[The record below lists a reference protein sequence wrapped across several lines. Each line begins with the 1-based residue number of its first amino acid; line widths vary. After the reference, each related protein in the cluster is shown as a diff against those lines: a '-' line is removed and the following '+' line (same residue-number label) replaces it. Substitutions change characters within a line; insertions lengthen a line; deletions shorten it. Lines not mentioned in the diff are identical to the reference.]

1 MYEWRRQIQQI
12 VDEIDGCIR
21 SHDDAALT
29 LRSLSRTLGYSEYY
43 TTRKFREISGMQLRD
58 YLRRRRLAFALREV
72 RDSERSLLD
81 IALDYGFSS
90 HEAFTRAFKDAYGVT
105 PSAYRAAP
113 RPVVLRTKIH
123 PFDRYFLGL
132 GEIGMATSKDGV
144 KTYFVTI
151 PAHKFLHIENRESNG
166 YWDFWQKQ
174 ALIPGQDC
182 ETICGLLES
191 IQGKLDDDGG
201 EFPPLDTGEIK
212 QGGGTEQDHQ
222 RCAQIRLNHNKCD
235 GDGNSNGRND
245 YAAQGADFF
254 VRRIAEVAGELQN
267 DGQFHQFGRL
277 KLEETEVYPAL
288 GAHAGMSG
296 DINDKKQK
304 EREQIKRS
312 GDFIVEF
319 GTNQCGDNHN
329 AQSHAEAD
337 SLIECPRCHFASGG
351 GIKGNAAYGSQKGN
365 DEDENKIQVKKAFFE
380 R

>member
-113 RPVVLRTKIH
+113 RPVLLRTKIH

-174 ALIPGQDC
+174 ALIPGQNC

-191 IQGKLDDDGG
+191 IQGKLDYEQECRTVEEKVETAMR
-201 EFPPLDTGEIK
+201 EFDYAVEGCVLDTQTPGRVTYFYFNPGQYFK
-212 QGGGTEQDHQ
+212 Y
-222 RCAQIRLNHNKCD
+222 IRPVK
-235 GDGNSNGRND
+235 
-245 YAAQGADFF
+245 
-254 VRRIAEVAGELQN
+254 
-267 DGQFHQFGRL
+267 RL
-277 KLEETEVYPAL
+277 
-288 GAHAGMSG
+288 
-296 DINDKKQK
+296 DK
-304 EREQIKRS
+304 
-312 GDFIVEF
+312 
-319 GTNQCGDNHN
+319 
-329 AQSHAEAD
+329 
-337 SLIECPRCHFASGG
+337 
-351 GIKGNAAYGSQKGN
+351 
-365 DEDENKIQVKKAFFE
+365 
-380 R
+380 

>member
-90 HEAFTRAFKDAYGVT
+90 
-105 PSAYRAAP
+105 
-113 RPVVLRTKIH
+113 RTKIH

-132 GEIGMATSKDGV
+132 GEIGMATSRDGV

-191 IQGKLDDDGG
+191 IRGKLDDDGG
-201 EFPPLDTGEIK
+201 EYAGQVMGYLNDATGRLCDW
-212 QGGGTEQDHQ
+212 GYLRTEYYGARLPADY
-222 RCAQIRLNHNKCD
+222 RGEVPAQMLLTDIPEGEYLVFEHGPFDYEQECRTVEEKVEAAMR
-235 GDGNSNGRND
+235 GFD
-245 YAAQGADFF
+245 YAAEGCALDTQTPGRVTYFYF
-254 VRRIAEVAGELQN
+254 N
-267 DGQFHQFGRL
+267 PGQYFKYIRPVKRL
-277 KLEETEVYPAL
+277 
-288 GAHAGMSG
+288 
-296 DINDKKQK
+296 
-304 EREQIKRS
+304 
-312 GDFIVEF
+312 
-319 GTNQCGDNHN
+319 
-329 AQSHAEAD
+329 
-337 SLIECPRCHFASGG
+337 
-351 GIKGNAAYGSQKGN
+351 
-365 DEDENKIQVKKAFFE
+365 NK
-380 R
+380 